1 MNAYRRRSFL
11 PVRVSHPLSAPL
23 LRLGLTP
30 PPLPRQMGMDVTCVE
45 ASADAPG
52 YFRRKS
58 SGAYRSGFVVL
69 ALENVPRGV
78 YNIVPTTFL
87 PGQEG
92 PFILSLL
99 AAEPAKLV
107 RIK

>member
-1 MNAYRRRSFL
+1 M
-11 PVRVSHPLSAPL
+11 
-23 LRLGLTP
+23 
-30 PPLPRQMGMDVTCVE
+30 E
-45 ASADAPG
+45 AASDAPG

-69 ALENVPRGV
+69 ALESVPRGL
-78 YNIVPTTFL
+78 YNITPTTYM